1 MQLPG
6 HLHIINFRTRAIKYS
21 IVNYVMSSFKTDMFP
36 NVTISLCGGRV
47 TAARAKSR
55 EELTYFKQKST
66 MKIL

>member
-1 MQLPG
+1 
-6 HLHIINFRTRAIKYS
+6 
-21 IVNYVMSSFKTDMFP
+21 MSSFKTDMVP

-55 EELTYFKQKST
+55 EELTYFRQKST